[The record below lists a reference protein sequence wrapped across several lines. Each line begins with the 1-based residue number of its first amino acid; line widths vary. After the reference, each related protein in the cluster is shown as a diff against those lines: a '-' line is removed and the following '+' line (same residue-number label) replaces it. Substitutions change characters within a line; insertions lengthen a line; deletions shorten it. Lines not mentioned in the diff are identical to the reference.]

1 MKMKEKHYFTQAV
14 GTDSN
19 GVEHKIV
26 VCGVWNQLKEKVEV
40 SNDVVLEFGVR
51 GKILH
56 PKTILCKSFSMGY
69 AICSPEDEFSLEE
82 GKKIA
87 LSRAKKKPIGKL
99 GTKWRSHSVLYNFS
113 LYKLCK
119 LPKKS
124 GRALRSSL
132 FQPLSQD
139 GKCDILLHGESV
151 SAAADGA
158 PHVWN
163 SHRAVR

>member
-99 GTKWRSHSVLYNFS
+99 GTLDFS
-113 LYKLCK
+113 MLNEDQCQALIFAEALHITKNIDSYIVKR
-119 LPKKS
+119 KS
-124 GRALRSSL
+124 KVAKG
-132 FQPLSQD
+132 
-139 GKCDILLHGESV
+139 
-151 SAAADGA
+151 
-158 PHVWN
+158 
-163 SHRAVR
+163 